1 VDHPVHRPVRTTT
14 SSRDDLTPRPPRARR
29 RTKWNTT
36 DSEVAGTAMPNHTI
50 NHSSQTRPRHQAH
63 RWIEAKTAEFE
74 RAKWLMASLGLLLTF
89 ATTGCGESQDAGA
102 SPQLATTA
110 DPTPSAP
117 PSTTPEPSPTIVSA
131 AGMATETSALSL
143 EEFNS
148 LTQAK
153 RLAFISYE
161 YQGLTDGTS
170 AGFFTGKLAS
180 GKYPF
185 EVNPMEVANSDNTAQ
200 EIIDQHFFSLQAAL
214 CQRLDATGKDQTID
228 SVAASRLLSGVHYY
242 VAARS
247 GDEHL
252 GYYTS
257 SLLTQP
263 GDEAFRMSDRY
274 TAVEGTELTTGTDA
288 DGRTVRF
295 KDISWL
301 VGGES
306 RLDRFAI
313 VPFLDAW
320 AKPHSIWLSMGTPP
334 SR

>member
-1 VDHPVHRPVRTTT
+1 
-14 SSRDDLTPRPPRARR
+14 
-29 RTKWNTT
+29 
-36 DSEVAGTAMPNHTI
+36 M
-50 NHSSQTRPRHQAH
+50 
-63 RWIEAKTAEFE
+63 AKTTEFE
-74 RAKWLMASLGLLLTF
+74 QAKWLMASLGLVLTF
-89 ATTGCGESQDAGA
+89 AATGCGASQDAGA
-102 SPQLATTA
+102 SPQSATSATQ
-110 DPTPSAP
+110 SAP
-117 PSTTPEPSPTIVSA
+117 PSATPEPSPTIVSA
-131 AGMATETSALSL
+131 AGMATETSALSI

-161 YQGLTDGTS
+161 YQGLTDGTC
-170 AGFFTGKLAS
+170 AGFFTGKLPS

-185 EVNPMEVANSDNTAQ
+185 EVNPMEVANSDNTPQ
-200 EIIDQHFFSLQAAL
+200 EIIDQHFFSEQAAL

-228 SVAASRLLSGVHYY
+228 SLAASRLLSGVHYY

-274 TAVEGTELTTGTDA
+274 TAVEGTELITGTDA

-301 VGGES
+301 VDGES

-320 AKPHSIWLSMGTPP
+320 SKPHSMWLSMGTPP